1 MSDPKD
7 NKFNPQFANPE
18 LHAKLSEL
26 SERERMLIA
35 IQIVSNAGLKEN
47 SHQLHLVIAAAQ
59 KNLSEQEDLHLAVP
73 TSSANSIDPTFMRIF
88 LECHNHPDAPSISKA
103 YKQACLRVTQN
114 KLTCAVSSEDAIKQA
129 FSKHQ

>member
-59 KNLSEQEDLHLAVP
+59 KNLSEQEDLHMAIP
-73 TSSANSIDPTFMRIF
+73 TSSAN
-88 LECHNHPDAPSISKA
+88 
-103 YKQACLRVTQN
+103 
-114 KLTCAVSSEDAIKQA
+114 
-129 FSKHQ
+129 